1 MLTLVLWPSILTIV
15 NAYNFTQH
23 FINYVA
29 QIQNINN
36 TSFTFENNECLIT
49 TTPLH
54 GPKLFFF
61 LKNYKEDNLFPIGVG
76 IENNLWVMSIDI
88 STIIFKKIVWWH
100 P

>member
-1 MLTLVLWPSILTIV
+1 
-15 NAYNFTQH
+15 
-23 FINYVA
+23 VA

-76 IENNLWVMSIDI
+76 IENNL
-88 STIIFKKIVWWH
+88 
-100 P
+100 